1 MIAPTPTDELPVLA
15 LEAARLA
22 IEPGGAGTRPIS
34 LRLARG
40 ELTMIEPGDAMH
52 SAEFADSCVGLI
64 EPLAGEVRFLGVDWT
79 KIGADA
85 ATLLRGRIGRLVSA
99 GAWLPGLDMV
109 ENVLL
114 PQLHH
119 TRRPLIDLR
128 DEAARLARQFGLPG
142 LPAVRPGELAP
153 GELQRAGLV
162 RAFLG
167 RPRLIVL
174 ERATEGIYPEILQPL
189 INAIRDLRERGGAV
203 LWLTL
208 DPRVWSDTTIPADA
222 RHRLIGGRLT
232 GAATAA
238 S

>member
-1 MIAPTPTDELPVLA
+1 MNAPTPTDELPVLA

-22 IEPGGAGTRPIS
+22 IEPGGAATRPIT

-40 ELTMIEPGDAMH
+40 ELAMIEPGDAVRG
-52 SAEFADSCVGLI
+52 AEFADSCVGLI
-64 EPLAGEVRFLGVDWT
+64 EPLAGQVRFLGVDWT
-79 KIGADA
+79 QVGADA

-119 TRRPLIDLR
+119 TRRPLVELR
-128 DEAARLARQFGLPG
+128 DEAARLARHFGLPG
-142 LPAVRPGELAP
+142 LPSARPGDLAP

-167 RPRLIVL
+167 RPRLVVL
-174 ERATEGIYPEILQPL
+174 ERATEGIYPEVLQPL

-208 DPRVWSDTTIPADA
+208 DPRVWSDATIPADA
-222 RHRLIGGRLT
+222 RHRLLGGRLT
-232 GAATAA
+232 GAA
-238 S
+238 SSS